1 MFSCSHVCLLSPI
14 LLQAEED
21 GVACVEMLAGHSG
34 HVNYNTVPSIVYTWP
49 EVASVGKTEE
59 QVKAAGISYKVRCRT
74 AFPDCA
80 GCIVAPPFWL
90 AFCVHLA

>member
-1 MFSCSHVCLLSPI
+1 MACVTG

-21 GVACVEMLAGHSG
+21 GVACVEMLAGQSG

-59 QVKAAGISYKVRCRT
+59 QVKAEGISYKVRLLCYLLLWT
-74 AFPDCA
+74 ICH
-80 GCIVAPPFWL
+80 G
-90 AFCVHLA
+90 